1 MSTLANHVEE
11 YLALRRSFGFKLERE
26 QQLLGQFVAYLES
39 AGVEHLRSELA
50 IAWARLPSEASPN
63 EWAKR
68 LGIVRRFAL
77 YLRTIEETAE
87 VPPSGVFPTS
97 RRRPAPYLFSEREV
111 EAVLEAARGLAS
123 PIRAT
128 THEALFGLLAVSGM
142 RIGEAIG
149 LARGDVDLDEG
160 VITIRHA
167 KFDRTRLV
175 PLHETTTAALRT
187 YAAERDRL
195 SPTPRA
201 ADVFFCSSVGTA
213 LDRSHVDKAFREI
226 TTALGLRTETVRPR
240 VHDLRHG
247 FAVRTLLAWQRSG
260 VSVDRHLA
268 TLSNYLG
275 HVAPSDTYWYLSAV
289 PELME
294 LAASRLEARFGSP
307 R

>member
-1 MSTLANHVEE
+1 MSTLAEHVAE
-11 YLALRRSFGFKLERE
+11 YLALRRSLGFSLKRE
-26 QQLLGQFVAYLES
+26 EQLLGQFVS
-39 AGVEHLRSELA
+39 HVEATGAAHVRSELA
-50 IAWARLPSEASPN
+50 IAWAKAPSKASPN
-63 EWAKR
+63 HWAKR
-68 LGIVRRFAL
+68 LGIVRRFAI
-77 YLRTIEETAE
+77 YVRTIDPATE
-87 VPPSGVFPTS
+87 VPPSGIFPTT
-97 RRRPAPYLFSEREV
+97 RRRPTPYLFSERDIER
-111 EAVLEAARGLAS
+111 VLEAAGALAS
-123 PIRAT
+123 PLRAT

-149 LARGDVDLDEG
+149 LTRGDVDLKGG

-175 PLHETTTAALRT
+175 PLHESTTTALCA
-187 YAAERDRL
+187 YATERDRL
-195 SPTPRA
+195 CPRPR

-213 LDRSHVDKAFREI
+213 LDRSGVDKTFREI
-226 TTALGLRTETVRPR
+226 TIALGLRTETVRPR

-247 FAVRTLLAWQRSG
+247 FAVRTLVNWQRSE

-268 TLSNYLG
+268 TLSGYLG

-294 LAASRLEARFGSP
+294 LAASRLEVRFGSA